1 MRPGR
6 SSWKFVDGS
15 ITGIGFVPVKPVIT
29 SMISNAGLTPNF
41 SLPL

>member
-1 MRPGR
+1 MA
-6 SSWKFVDGS
+6 S

-29 SMISNAGLTPNF
+29 SMISKAGLTPNF